1 MEYTLAMTF
10 LTEKGEKATLSISG
24 VKADLTKD
32 QVDALMNTIVAK
44 NIFLTQTGAL
54 ISKSEAKLTE
64 RKITKFEVA

>member
-1 MEYTLAMTF
+1 MEYVLTMIF
-10 LTEKGEKATLSISG
+10 GTEKGSKTTISITG
-24 VKADLTKD
+24 VKSTLTEA
-32 QVDALMNTIVAK
+32 QTNALMDTIIAK

>member
-24 VKADLTKD
+24 VKSDLTKD

-44 NIFLTQTGAL
+44 NIFKTNSGSFVKKSGAQLTSRQV
-54 ISKSEAKLTE
+54 
-64 RKITKFEVA
+64 TKYDVA